1 MLLAALAVLA
11 AALFAAPERRLTKTA
26 VAVFGVVLLLAGLPT
41 TIIDAYNARDIDN
54 LNPGPSFRWTLV
66 LSRDQQ
72 GAFTWIREHT
82 PRSVVVQMEPVV
94 RQRDSWSL
102 IPSFAQR
109 GMAAGLPISLLRI
122 PEYEARSEAVKAIY
136 ASEDPQEAA
145 RIAHSM
151 HISYLYV
158 DVIDRTTYPGVAKFD
173 VSPQFFQPV
182 FRSGDAGVY
191 AVR

>member
-1 MLLAALAVLA
+1 M
-11 AALFAAPERRLTKTA
+11 
-26 VAVFGVVLLLAGLPT
+26 
-41 TIIDAYNARDIDN
+41 
-54 LNPGPSFRWTLV
+54 
-66 LSRDQQ
+66 
-72 GAFTWIREHT
+72 
-82 PRSVVVQMEPVV
+82 V

-109 GMAAGLPISLLRI
+109 NMAAGLPISLLKI
-122 PEYEARSEAVKAIY
+122 PEYEVRSEAVKAIY
-136 ASEDPQEAA
+136 AGEDPKEAA

-158 DVIDRTTYPGVAKFD
+158 DVTDRKTYPGAGKFD